1 MDITEHQVWVDNS
14 PVNLSTLEFRVLQ
27 NLLEHRGRIQTR
39 AALLADVWGGESGVK
54 TRTVDSTVMRL
65 RENSDVQ
72 EITSKPYH
80 DGV

>member
-39 AALLADVWGGESGVK
+39 AALLADVWEV
-54 TRTVDSTVMRL
+54 
-65 RENSDVQ
+65 NQ
-72 EITSKPYH
+72 A
-80 DGV
+80 